1 MLDYKAM
8 YRRAGEIFKELKSET
23 RPRDLVKQMSGGQR
37 QAVAIAR
44 TMLSEAKIVLMDEPT
59 AAISVRQVAEVLNL
73 IRHLRDR
80 GIAVVLISHRMPDV
94 FTVADRVIVMRRGR
108 KVADKPIA
116 ASSPEEVTG
125 LITGAIEQVMI
136 DARVTIAR
144 NEGRRW
150 QSPLIRRST
159 RSSRAGFRRYSG
171 SQTFWVLLAVIL
183 ACIFLSFATNSFATT
198 KNLYNITRNVT
209 FVAIIALGMTM
220 VIITGGID
228 LSVGS
233 VLCLC
238 SMVLAVV
245 MHAGYSIEVGIAASI
260 GTALVVGAFNGVLI
274 AYLGF
279 PPFVVTLGMLS
290 IARSL
295 AMVAS
300 NNTVVFQFGPDHDK
314 LLALGGGA
322 WFFGI
327 ANPVLY
333 MIVLALL
340 TGFVLRWTKFGRH
353 IFAIGGNEHAATLTG
368 VPVRP
373 IKVAVYMISALS
385 AGIAGIIQTGWL
397 GAVTT
402 NIGAGME
409 LQVIAAAVIGGANL
423 AGGVGTAFGALI
435 GAALIEVIRNSL
447 GLLGINAFWQG
458 TFIGGAIMLAVL
470 FDRVRNFRQSE

>member
-1 MLDYKAM
+1 MATTLDQTIA
-8 YRRAGEIFKELKSET
+8 
-23 RPRDLVKQMSGGQR
+23 QR
-37 QAVAIAR
+37 QHNWLSAI
-44 TMLSEAKIVLMDEPT
+44 V
-59 AAISVRQVAEVLNL
+59 
-73 IRHLRDR
+73 
-80 GIAVVLISHRMPDV
+80 
-94 FTVADRVIVMRRGR
+94 
-108 KVADKPIA
+108 
-116 ASSPEEVTG
+116 
-125 LITGAIEQVMI
+125 
-136 DARVTIAR
+136 
-144 NEGRRW
+144 
-150 QSPLIRRST
+150 
-159 RSSRAGFRRYSG
+159 G
-171 SQTFWVLLAVIL
+171 SQTFWVLIAVIL
-183 ACIFLSFATNSFATT
+183 ACIFLSLSTDSFATT
-198 KNLYNITRNVT
+198 KNLYNITRNTT
-209 FVAIIALGMTM
+209 FVAIIALGMTL

-238 SMVLAVV
+238 SMVLAVT
-245 MHAGYSIEVGIAASI
+245 MNRGYSIEIGILASL
-260 GTALVVGAFNGVLI
+260 GTALVIGLFNGILI

-300 NNTVVFQFGPDHDK
+300 NNTVVFQFGPDHDL

-322 WFFGI
+322 WLFGI

-333 MIVLALL
+333 MVALALL
-340 TGFVLRWTKFGRH
+340 TGFVLRWTRFGRH
-353 IFAIGGNEHAATLTG
+353 VYAIGGNEHAATLTG

-373 IKVAVYMISALS
+373 IKVAVYVISALAAGV
-385 AGIAGIIQTGWL
+385 AGIVQTGWL

-423 AGGVGTAFGALI
+423 AGGIGTAFGALV

-458 TFIGGAIMLAVL
+458 TFIGGAIVLAVL
-470 FDRVRNFRQSE
+470 FDRIRNFRQSD

>member
-1 MLDYKAM
+1 MAITLD
-8 YRRAGEIFKELKSET
+8 
-23 RPRDLVKQMSGGQR
+23 Q
-37 QAVAIAR
+37 
-44 TMLSEAKIVLMDEPT
+44 
-59 AAISVRQVAEVLNL
+59 
-73 IRHLRDR
+73 
-80 GIAVVLISHRMPDV
+80 
-94 FTVADRVIVMRRGR
+94 
-108 KVADKPIA
+108 
-116 ASSPEEVTG
+116 
-125 LITGAIEQVMI
+125 
-136 DARVTIAR
+136 TIA
-144 NEGRRW
+144 
-150 QSPLIRRST
+150 QKQRSWLT
-159 RSSRAGFRRYSG
+159 ALFG
-171 SQTFWVLLAVIL
+171 SQTFWVLIAVIL
-183 ACIFLSFATNSFATT
+183 AGIFLSFATSSFATPT
-198 KNLYNITRNVT
+198 NLYNITRNVT
-209 FVAIIALGMTM
+209 FVAIIALGMTL

-238 SMVLAVV
+238 SMILAVV
-245 MHAGYSIEVGIAASI
+245 MHAGYGIGTGIVASI
-260 GTALVVGAFNGVLI
+260 GTALVIGAFNGILI

-322 WFFGI
+322 WLFGI

-333 MIVLALL
+333 MIALALL
-340 TGFVLRWTKFGRH
+340 TGFVLRWTRFGRYV
-353 IFAIGGNEHAATLTG
+353 FAIGGNEYAARLTG
-368 VPVRP
+368 VPVRT
-373 IKVAVYMISALS
+373 IKVAVYMLSALS
-385 AGIAGIIQTGWL
+385 AGVAGIVQTGWL

-423 AGGVGTAFGALI
+423 AGGVGTAFGALV

-458 TFIGGAIMLAVL
+458 TFIGGAIVLAVL
-470 FDRVRNFRQSE
+470 FDRIRNFRQSE

>member
-1 MLDYKAM
+1 MAITLDQTI
-8 YRRAGEIFKELKSET
+8 GQ
-23 RPRDLVKQMSGGQR
+23 KQRSWLATVLGG
-37 QAVAIAR
+37 
-44 TMLSEAKIVLMDEPT
+44 
-59 AAISVRQVAEVLNL
+59 
-73 IRHLRDR
+73 
-80 GIAVVLISHRMPDV
+80 
-94 FTVADRVIVMRRGR
+94 
-108 KVADKPIA
+108 
-116 ASSPEEVTG
+116 
-125 LITGAIEQVMI
+125 
-136 DARVTIAR
+136 
-144 NEGRRW
+144 
-150 QSPLIRRST
+150 
-159 RSSRAGFRRYSG
+159 
-171 SQTFWVLLAVIL
+171 QTFWVLIAVIL
-183 ACIFLSFATNSFATT
+183 ACIFLSVSTDSFATA
-198 KNLYNITRNVT
+198 KNIYNITRNVT
-209 FVAIIALGMTM
+209 FVAIIALGMTL

-245 MHAGYSIEVGIAASI
+245 MHAGYSIEIGIAASI
-260 GTALVVGAFNGVLI
+260 GTALVVGAFNGLLI

-322 WFFGI
+322 WLFGI

-333 MIVLALL
+333 MIVLALI
-340 TGFVLRWTKFGRH
+340 TGFVLRWTKFGRYV
-353 IFAIGGNEHAATLTG
+353 FAIGGNEHAATLTG
-368 VPVRP
+368 VPVQM
-373 IKVAVYMISALS
+373 IKVIVYMISALS

-458 TFIGGAIMLAVL
+458 SFIGGAIVLAVL
-470 FDRVRNFRQSE
+470 FDRIRNLRRDE

>member
-1 MLDYKAM
+1 MAVTLD
-8 YRRAGEIFKELKSET
+8 
-23 RPRDLVKQMSGGQR
+23 Q
-37 QAVAIAR
+37 
-44 TMLSEAKIVLMDEPT
+44 
-59 AAISVRQVAEVLNL
+59 
-73 IRHLRDR
+73 
-80 GIAVVLISHRMPDV
+80 
-94 FTVADRVIVMRRGR
+94 
-108 KVADKPIA
+108 
-116 ASSPEEVTG
+116 
-125 LITGAIEQVMI
+125 
-136 DARVTIAR
+136 TIAHK
-144 NEGRRW
+144 
-150 QSPLIRRST
+150 QHTFL
-159 RSSRAGFRRYSG
+159 SRLLS
-171 SQTFWVLLAVIL
+171 SQTFWVVIAVIL
-183 ACIFLSFATNSFATT
+183 ACLFLSFATDAFATS
-198 KNLYNITRNVT
+198 KNLFNITRNVT
-209 FVAIIALGMTM
+209 FVAIVALGMTF

-238 SMVLAVV
+238 SMVLAVT
-245 MHAGYSIEVGIAASI
+245 MHAGYGIGTGIAASLL
-260 GTALVVGAFNGVLI
+260 TALIIGAFNGILI

-300 NNTVVFQFGPDHDK
+300 NNTVVFQFGPDHDR

-322 WFFGI
+322 WLFGI

-333 MIVLALL
+333 TIVLALI

-368 VPVRP
+368 VPVRQ

-402 NIGAGME
+402 NIGTGME
-409 LQVIAAAVIGGANL
+409 LQVIAATVIGGANL
-423 AGGVGTAFGALI
+423 AGGVGTAFGAI
-435 GAALIEVIRNSL
+435 VGAALIEVIRNSL

-458 TFIGGAIMLAVL
+458 AFIGGAILLAVL
-470 FDRVRNFRQSE
+470 FDRIRNFRRSD

>member
-1 MLDYKAM
+1 MAITLDQTI
-8 YRRAGEIFKELKSET
+8 RQ
-23 RPRDLVKQMSGGQR
+23 KQRSWFATILGG
-37 QAVAIAR
+37 
-44 TMLSEAKIVLMDEPT
+44 
-59 AAISVRQVAEVLNL
+59 
-73 IRHLRDR
+73 
-80 GIAVVLISHRMPDV
+80 
-94 FTVADRVIVMRRGR
+94 
-108 KVADKPIA
+108 
-116 ASSPEEVTG
+116 
-125 LITGAIEQVMI
+125 
-136 DARVTIAR
+136 
-144 NEGRRW
+144 
-150 QSPLIRRST
+150 
-159 RSSRAGFRRYSG
+159 
-171 SQTFWVLLAVIL
+171 QTFWVLIAVIL
-183 ACIFLSFATNSFATT
+183 ACIFLSMATDSFATA
-198 KNLYNITRNVT
+198 KNIYNITRNVT
-209 FVAIIALGMTM
+209 FVAIIALGMTL

-260 GTALVVGAFNGVLI
+260 GTALLVGAFNGLLI

-322 WFFGI
+322 WLFGI

-333 MIVLALL
+333 MVVLALM
-340 TGFVLRWTKFGRH
+340 TGFVLRWTKFGRYV
-353 IFAIGGNEHAATLTG
+353 FAIGGNEQAATLTG
-368 VPVRP
+368 VPVQR
-373 IKVAVYMISALS
+373 IKVIVYMISALS

-458 TFIGGAIMLAVL
+458 SFIGGAIVLAVL
-470 FDRVRNFRQSE
+470 FDRIRNLRRDE

>member
-1 MLDYKAM
+1 MAITLEQTI
-8 YRRAGEIFKELKSET
+8 GQ
-23 RPRDLVKQMSGGQR
+23 KQQNW
-37 QAVAIAR
+37 VAA
-44 TMLSEAKIVLMDEPT
+44 TL
-59 AAISVRQVAEVLNL
+59 
-73 IRHLRDR
+73 
-80 GIAVVLISHRMPDV
+80 
-94 FTVADRVIVMRRGR
+94 
-108 KVADKPIA
+108 
-116 ASSPEEVTG
+116 
-125 LITGAIEQVMI
+125 
-136 DARVTIAR
+136 
-144 NEGRRW
+144 
-150 QSPLIRRST
+150 
-159 RSSRAGFRRYSG
+159 G
-171 SQTFWVLLAVIL
+171 SQTFWVLMAVIL
-183 ACIFLSFATNSFATT
+183 ACIFLTFATDSFATT

-209 FVAIIALGMTM
+209 FVAIIALGMTL

-238 SMVLAVV
+238 SMILAVV
-245 MHAGYSIEVGIAASI
+245 MHAGYSIEVGIAAAI
-260 GTALVVGAFNGVLI
+260 GTALIIGAFNGVMI

-314 LLALGGGA
+314 LLTLGGGST
-322 WFFGI
+322 FGI

-340 TGFVLRWTKFGRH
+340 TGFVLRWTRFGRYV
-353 IFAIGGNEHAATLTG
+353 FAIGGNEHAATLTG

-385 AGIAGIIQTGWL
+385 AGIAGVIQTGWL

-423 AGGVGTAFGALI
+423 AGGAGTAFGALV

-458 TFIGGAIMLAVL
+458 TFIGGAIIMAVL
-470 FDRVRNFRQSE
+470 FDRVRNFRQSD